1 MKKHLLRSKR
11 TWFAATAI
19 LITTVGFWV
28 GKKIDQF
35 AATPEE
41 ERDCDFVFP
50 KQSEPTELVIDIV
63 PITEMGVDVQQAG
76 GAINDASC
84 LNKTAVYGIAQ
95 IRSEEDVAKA
105 LAFATENN
113 LKITPAGERHSM
125 GGQSFSQ
132 GGLVLDMREL
142 NEVQV
147 DEENMRMTVQSGASW
162 KEVQAV
168 LDPMG
173 LAVKAM
179 QSINLFTVGGTLSVN
194 AHGIEHDPGQIGP
207 TVQSMRVM
215 LADGKIEKVYP
226 GDELFGM
233 ALGGYGLAGVI
244 LDVELEIVPN
254 EVYAWETDYIDYTE
268 FNNFYDANVVGKDDV
283 GLMYARLSIAP
294 GSYMK
299 EMAVHRY
306 VEPGFDAV
314 AKPLGQADKVGTK
327 RFIFNLSK
335 TGGFGRWVRW
345 TAEKYLEPGYHNCVT
360 RNNAM
365 SGTSEEI
372 CVASRNQKM
381 NQSMEY
387 LDTKIKD
394 TNILNE
400 YFIPQENT
408 VAFTDGLRQ
417 IVDETGVNLLNV
429 TLRIVTKDE
438 LSALPYAKDDRIAY
452 VLYFN
457 QKLTEEDSL
466 KLKDATVKL
475 IDLSTTLGGTYYLPY
490 QLYYTP
496 EQLRA
501 AYPEVDDFFTKKR
514 KYDPD
519 GLFTNKWYEKY
530 GNHSEAEAS

>member
-1 MKKHLLRSKR
+1 MKKYVFHSKKA
-11 TWFAATAI
+11 WFAIVAIFITATG
-19 LITTVGFWV
+19 VYV
-28 GKKIDQF
+28 GKKVDQF
-35 AATPEE
+35 AATPDEDK
-41 ERDCDFVFP
+41 DCDFTYP
-50 KQSEPTELVIDIV
+50 KYSEPTELAIDV
-63 PITEMGVDVQQAG
+63 VSLEESGVEVQQSG
-76 GAINDASC
+76 GTINDASC
-84 LNKTAVYGIAQ
+84 LNKTNVYGIAQ
-95 IRSEEDVAKA
+95 IQTEEDVANA

-125 GGQSFSQ
+125 GGQSFSA

-142 NEVQV
+142 NDIAV
-147 DEENMRMTVQSGASW
+147 DEETMTMTVQSGASW
-162 KEVQAV
+162 KEVQAI

-179 QSINLFTVGGTLSVN
+179 QSINLFTVGGTISVN
-194 AHGIEHDPGQIGP
+194 AQWIEQQPGQIGP
-207 TVQSMRVM
+207 TVRSMRVM
-215 LADGKIEKVYP
+215 LADGTIETTYP
-226 GDELFGM
+226 GEELFSM
-233 ALGGYGLAGVI
+233 ALGGYGLAGII
-244 LDVELEIVPN
+244 LDAELDIVKN

-268 FNNFYDANVVGKDDV
+268 FNDFYDANVVGNEDV

-294 GSYMK
+294 GSYLT
-299 EMAVHRY
+299 ETAVHRY
-306 VEPGFDAV
+306 VNPGFDAV
-314 AKPLGQADKVGTK
+314 AKPLGQPDKVGVK

-345 TAEKYLEPGYHNCVT
+345 TAEKNLEPGYHNCVS
-360 RNNAM
+360 RNTAM
-365 SGTSEEI
+365 QGTTEEV

-387 LDTKIKD
+387 LDTKVKD

-408 VAFTDGLRQ
+408 VAFTDGLRE

-438 LSALPYAKDDRIAY
+438 LSALPYAKEDRIAY

-457 QKLTEEDSL
+457 QKLTEKDSE
-466 KLKDATVKL
+466 KLRDATVKL
-475 IDLSTTLGGTYYLPY
+475 IDLSTSLGGTYYLPY

-501 AYPEVDDFFTKKR
+501 AYPEVDEFFTLKR
-514 KYDPD
+514 KYDPN

-530 GNHSEAEAS
+530 GQLDTVES